1 MISGSNTY
9 FCSMKEKKHIVTSL
23 YESPFG
29 MLLLGSFG
37 ERLCL
42 CDWHT
47 EHHRDKI
54 SGRLQRILNA
64 RLEEETSPVIEK
76 ASSELDEYFAGKRKA
91 FDIPLLFT
99 GTEFQKAVW
108 QALLDIPYGN
118 TISYKEQA
126 MRIGKPTA
134 IRAVANANG
143 ANPISLFAPCHR
155 VVGSDNSLTGYGGG
169 IKIKEYLLN
178 LENQHRDDADALFSA
193 AIK

>member
-1 MISGSNTY
+1 
-9 FCSMKEKKHIVTSL
+9 MKEKNSIITRL
-23 YESPFG
+23 YESPCG
-29 MLLLGSFG
+29 TLMLGIFG
-37 ERLCL
+37 EKLCL
-42 CDWHT
+42 CDWQT
-47 EHHRDKI
+47 ERHRNQVID
-54 SGRLQRILNA
+54 RLQRNLNA
-64 RLEEETSPVIEK
+64 RIHEGTTPVIEK
-76 ASSELDEYFAGKRKA
+76 AAAELDEYFAGKRKA